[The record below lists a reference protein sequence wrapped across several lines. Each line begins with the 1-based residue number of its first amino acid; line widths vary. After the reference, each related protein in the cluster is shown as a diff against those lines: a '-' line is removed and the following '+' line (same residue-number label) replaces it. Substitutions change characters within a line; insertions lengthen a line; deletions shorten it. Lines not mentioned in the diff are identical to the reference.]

1 MITVFSLSLRLLLWV
16 LLTGDLRP
24 FNLLI
29 GLAVALLL
37 PRAHRQREPIRPL
50 LRALGEATIAIP
62 MAYGEAF
69 ALILAGGLE
78 RCDCTERIAARKAT
92 PAVIFLE
99 LLAITIT
106 PFTLVLD
113 LHRVEHPGH
122 HPQLRYRIHRLR
134 PAPKAL
140 PGRDQP

>member
-1 MITVFSLSLRLLLWV
+1 MITVFTLSLRLLLWI
-16 LLTGDLRP
+16 LLTGDLRA

-29 GLAVALLL
+29 GLAVAVLL
-37 PRAHRQREPIRPL
+37 PRTHRHREPIRPL

-62 MAYGEAF
+62 TAYGEAF
-69 ALILAGGLE
+69 ALILAAGHE
-78 RCDCTERIAARKAT
+78 QSACTERIAARKAT

-113 LHRVEHPGH
+113 LHRVERPGRHPE
-122 HPQLRYRIHRLR
+122 LRYRIHRLR
-134 PAPKAL
+134 PSPKVI